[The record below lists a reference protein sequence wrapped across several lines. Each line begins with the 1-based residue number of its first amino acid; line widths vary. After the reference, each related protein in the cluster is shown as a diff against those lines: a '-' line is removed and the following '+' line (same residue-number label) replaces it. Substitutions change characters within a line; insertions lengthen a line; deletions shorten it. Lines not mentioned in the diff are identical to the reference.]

1 VTRQILVVD
10 DEPGIRQLLHRVLS
24 EDQYEVTTA
33 GTTREALQELE
44 AHPFDL
50 AIIDLLLPD
59 VDGLALAEAIRM
71 LDPGTPVILITAYGT
86 PAFESIASHPAISHY
101 LHKPFSIDRLQE
113 LVRQI
118 IPLWTTPA
126 GNPGDICLLD

>member
-1 VTRQILVVD
+1 MTRQILVVD
-10 DEPGIRQLLHRVLS
+10 DEPGICHLLHRVLS
-24 EDQYEVTTA
+24 EAQYVVATA
-33 GTTREALQELE
+33 GTAMEALQKLE
-44 AHPFDL
+44 ARPFDL

-86 PAFESIASHPAISHY
+86 PAFESMASHPAISHY

-113 LVRQI
+113 LVKQM
-118 IPLWTTPA
+118 IPL
-126 GNPGDICLLD
+126 